1 MAESMAKEGRVTSL
15 LSISAKEEDLNDSKK
30 RWTEI
35 FLRSTAGKE
44 CLLVVARG
52 GAEFFQYLIQQV
64 KITIKWYLRLFP
76 SQVWESEKCG
86 NSLNYMFIADSRW
99 DLADKVPFNLFHR
112 LLFSYV
118 YQGGIWCNHG
128 PFSGRGPNE
137 SSGDWVKR
145 RSNFKSLGSE
155 GTNPVLYL

>member
-1 MAESMAKEGRVTSL
+1 MAESMAQEGRVTSL

-64 KITIKWYLRLFP
+64 KIAIK
-76 SQVWESEKCG
+76 
-86 NSLNYMFIADSRW
+86 
-99 DLADKVPFNLFHR
+99 
-112 LLFSYV
+112 
-118 YQGGIWCNHG
+118 
-128 PFSGRGPNE
+128 
-137 SSGDWVKR
+137 
-145 RSNFKSLGSE
+145 
-155 GTNPVLYL
+155 